1 MAGARP
7 LQFIVVRIAFA
18 ENRFP
23 LFRAMLYPPHMTS
36 LARVR
41 EILHRLCSFDT
52 TSRDSNLPLIEW
64 VEDFLKP
71 LGAHVVRVPSE
82 DGKKSNLW
90 ARLGPD
96 VPGGI
101 VLSGHTDV
109 VPVDGQPWVTDPF
122 DMIATEDKWFARGTT
137 DMKGFI
143 ALSLAHAEAIS
154 KIPLKVP
161 VHFAFSYDEEIGC
174 AGVEPMIAEIGR
186 RGAAPSVVWVGEPT
200 LWGVL
205 SAHKG
210 IRDYEIRITGKDA
223 HSSDPRLGASAI
235 HEAID
240 LLAVLRKIAREQEDN
255 APTNSEF
262 DPSWTTITVGEIGGG
277 TAPNIL
283 ARECRFVFDVRT
295 VPGVNPDAML
305 APFFAEVAR
314 VNEKLAKLGPG
325 CGVVVDLRADAP
337 PLQLQRDSAAE
348 TFMRAL
354 TGDNQIRVAA
364 FATEAGQFQKAGFP
378 AVICGPGSVAQAHQ
392 PNEFVAISEMQK
404 GVEVF
409 ARFLETL
416 RG

>member
-1 MAGARP
+1 
-7 LQFIVVRIAFA
+7 
-18 ENRFP
+18 
-23 LFRAMLYPPHMTS
+23 MTS
-36 LARVR
+36 LSRVQD
-41 EILHRLCSFDT
+41 ILHRLCAFDT

-64 VEDFLKP
+64 VEDFLRP
-71 LGAHVVRVPSE
+71 LGAEIVRVPSE
-82 DGKKSNLW
+82 DGLKANLW

-96 VPGGI
+96 APGGI

-122 DMIATEDKWFARGTT
+122 DMIESDGKWYARGTT

-143 ALSLAHAEAIS
+143 ALSLAHAETIS
-154 KIPLKVP
+154 RLPLKKP

-174 AGVEPMIAEIGR
+174 AGVEPMIAEIGS
-186 RGAAPSVVWVGEPT
+186 RGAAPAVVWVGEPT

-210 IRDYEIRITGKDA
+210 IRDYEVRITGKAA
-223 HSSDPRLGASAI
+223 HSSDPRMGASAI

-240 LLAVLRKIAREQEDN
+240 LLGTLRCIACEQEDN
-255 APTNSEF
+255 APTGSEF

-295 VPGVNPDAML
+295 VPGNNPDAML
-305 APFFAEVAR
+305 QPFFDHVAR
-314 VNEKLAKLGPG
+314 VNEKLAKLGPE
-325 CGVVVDLRADAP
+325 CGVIVEKRADAP

-348 TFMRAL
+348 AFMRAL
-354 TGDNQIRVAA
+354 TGDNQVRVAA

-378 AVICGPGSVAQAHQ
+378 AVICGPGSVEQAHQ
-392 PNEFVAISEMQK
+392 PNEFVAVSEIEK
-404 GVEVF
+404 GLAVF
-409 ARFLETL
+409 ARFIETL
-416 RG
+416 RR

>member
-1 MAGARP
+1 
-7 LQFIVVRIAFA
+7 
-18 ENRFP
+18 
-23 LFRAMLYPPHMTS
+23 MTS
-36 LARVR
+36 LSRVQD
-41 EILHRLCSFDT
+41 ILHRLCAFDT

-64 VEDFLKP
+64 VEDFLRP
-71 LGAHVVRVPSE
+71 LGAEIVRVPSE
-82 DGKKSNLW
+82 DGLKANLW

-96 VPGGI
+96 APGGI

-122 DMIATEDKWFARGTT
+122 DMIESGGKWYARGTT

-143 ALSLAHAEAIS
+143 ALSLAHAETIS
-154 KIPLKVP
+154 RLPLKKP

-186 RGAAPSVVWVGEPT
+186 RGAAPAVVWVGEPT

-210 IRDYEIRITGKDA
+210 IRDYEVRITGKAA
-223 HSSDPRLGASAI
+223 HSSDPRMGASAI

-240 LLAVLRKIAREQEDN
+240 LLGTLRCIACEQEDN
-255 APTNSEF
+255 APTGSEF

-295 VPGVNPDAML
+295 VPGNNPDAML
-305 APFFAEVAR
+305 QPFFDHVAR
-314 VNEKLAKLGPG
+314 VNEKLAKLGPE
-325 CGVVVDLRADAP
+325 CGVIVDKRADAP

-348 TFMRAL
+348 AFMRAL
-354 TGDNQIRVAA
+354 TGDNQVRVAA

-378 AVICGPGSVAQAHQ
+378 AVICGPGSVEQAHQ
-392 PNEFVAISEMQK
+392 PNEFVAVSEIEK
-404 GVEVF
+404 GLAVF
-409 ARFLETL
+409 ARFIETL
-416 RG
+416 RR

>member
-1 MAGARP
+1 
-7 LQFIVVRIAFA
+7 
-18 ENRFP
+18 
-23 LFRAMLYPPHMTS
+23 MTS
-36 LARVR
+36 LSRVQ
-41 EILHRLCSFDT
+41 EILHRLCAFDT

-64 VEDFLKP
+64 VEDFLRP
-71 LGAHVVRVPSE
+71 LGAEIVRVPSE
-82 DGKKSNLW
+82 DGLKANLW

-96 VPGGI
+96 APGGI

-122 DMIATEDKWFARGTT
+122 DMIETGGKWYARGTT

-143 ALSLAHAEAIS
+143 ALSLAHAETIS
-154 KIPLKVP
+154 KLPLKRP
-161 VHFAFSYDEEIGC
+161 VHFAFSYDEEVGC

-186 RGAAPSVVWVGEPT
+186 RGAAPAVVWVGEPT

-210 IRDYEIRITGKDA
+210 IRDYEVRITGKAA
-223 HSSDPRLGASAI
+223 HSSDPRMGASAI

-240 LLAVLRKIAREQEDN
+240 LLGTLRRIAREQEDN
-255 APTNSEF
+255 APTGSEF

-295 VPGVNPDAML
+295 VPGINPDAML
-305 APFFAEVAR
+305 APFFAEVER
-314 VNEKLAKLGPG
+314 VHNRLSKLGEE

-378 AVICGPGSVAQAHQ
+378 AVICGPGSVEQAHQ
-392 PNEFVAISEMQK
+392 PNEFLAVSEMQR
-404 GVEVF
+404 GLQVF
-409 ARFLETL
+409 ERFLKTL